1 MKSCSW
7 KHGQK
12 GLTELTVAH
21 RCRVRRLLIGPNVGR
36 QGRCARSLPPSVFP
50 AAFVT
55 APHLSTLDQ
64 RDKRSEVVTSLCLVD
79 CAGTLGNTATCRRRE
94 KNPIRRSPQ
103 ERWTTDWN
111 KSHNTNRH
119 LLLWVYRVAWH
130 RSSSPVPHS
139 LVWPEIRHIHP
150 IGEKWFE
157 SFPVGDD
164 ARCAEFW
171 LSVLGRPG
179 DWKVYDRR

>member
-94 KNPIRRSPQ
+94 KNRFDGHRKNVGQPTETNHTIPIVILFC
-103 ERWTTDWN
+103 ECI
-111 KSHNTNRH
+111 
-119 LLLWVYRVAWH
+119 
-130 RSSSPVPHS
+130 
-139 LVWPEIRHIHP
+139 VWLD
-150 IGEKWFE
+150 IGAA
-157 SFPVGDD
+157 V
-164 ARCAEFW
+164 
-171 LSVLGRPG
+171 
-179 DWKVYDRR
+179 